1 MKRIMITALVTA
13 MLTGGGAAVAASLIT
28 SAQIADHTIRA
39 RDMHDGAVNS
49 RIVAD
54 GSLRL
59 KDLSPTTQT
68 GLKGDPGADAT
79 ALWAVVTD
87 GANHQVGDPVN
98 EFHGSGIVSVTRFG
112 SDSSANV
119 FYELTF
125 NQDIESC
132 AVLATLIDSPA
143 GGPSTVIRADSLNG
157 AGAVARVR
165 AIDNTG
171 GRDGSFS
178 VAVFC

>member
-1 MKRIMITALVTA
+1 MKRIMITALITG

-28 SAQIADHTIRA
+28 SQQIADHTIRA
-39 RDMHDGAVNS
+39 RDMHDGSVNS

-59 KDLSPTTQT
+59 RDLSPTTQS

-87 GANHQVGDPVN
+87 DAFHQVGDPVD
-98 EFHGSGIVSVTRFG
+98 EFHGSGIVSVTRSG

-132 AVLATLIDSPA
+132 AVLATLINSGA
-143 GGPSTVIRADSLNG
+143 GGPSTVIRAEPG
-157 AGAVARVR
+157 GGAVARVR
-165 AIDNTG
+165 AIDNIG
-171 GRDGSFS
+171 GRDGSFY